1 MAERLLAG
9 HKMLGIHCPECKV
22 PLFQDPKTGTVS
34 CPICG
39 TEFEV
44 VEEEKAEKVKR
55 EAKERRKRAENGKR
69 KTKRVKK
76 KLDSGKKEREPEKE
90 KQKRR
95 QELRS
100 GEDVQKVVLQVVTTR
115 LKRAAETKDPEHA
128 LRELEVAEKA
138 LEILKKL

>member
-1 MAERLLAG
+1 
-9 HKMLGIHCPECKV
+9 MLGIHCPECKV

-44 VEEEKAEKVKR
+44 VEEGKAKTRKVGEKVK
-55 EAKERRKRAENGKR
+55 KRRKRTGRE
-69 KTKRVKK
+69 T
-76 KLDSGKKEREPEKE
+76 KKETIQEEKEPDKVRRKQKREKE
-90 KQKRR
+90 KKKQKR
-95 QELRS
+95 EPKLS
-100 GEDVQKVVLQVVTTR
+100 GSEDVREVALQVVIAR
-115 LKRAAETKDPEHA
+115 LKQAAEAKDPEHA

>member
-1 MAERLLAG
+1 MLAG

>member
-1 MAERLLAG
+1 MLAG

-44 VEEEKAEKVKR
+44 IEEEKAEKVKR

-76 KLDSGKKEREPEKE
+76 KLDSGKEEREPEKE

-100 GEDVQKVVLQVVTTR
+100 GEDVQKVVFQVVTTR

>member
-1 MAERLLAG
+1 MLAG

-44 VEEEKAEKVKR
+44 IEEEKAEKVKR

-76 KLDSGKKEREPEKE
+76 KLDSGKEEREPEKE

>member
-44 VEEEKAEKVKR
+44 IEEEKAEKVKR

-76 KLDSGKKEREPEKE
+76 KLDSGKEEREPEKE

-100 GEDVQKVVLQVVTTR
+100 GEEVQKVVLQVVTTR

>member
-44 VEEEKAEKVKR
+44 IEEEKAEKVKR

-76 KLDSGKKEREPEKE
+76 KLDSGKEEREPEKE

-100 GEDVQKVVLQVVTTR
+100 GEDVQKVVFQVVTTR

>member
-1 MAERLLAG
+1 
-9 HKMLGIHCPECKV
+9 MLGIHCPECKA

-44 VEEEKAEKVKR
+44 VEEEKAKKARKKVEERARERKKRTESEGEKK
-55 EAKERRKRAENGKR
+55 
-69 KTKRVKK
+69 KTKREE
-76 KLDSGKKEREPEKE
+76 KEPDRGGEKQKRGKE

-95 QELRS
+95 PRPS
-100 GEDVQKVVLQVVTTR
+100 VGEDVREAALRVVTAR
-115 LKRAAETKDPEHA
+115 LERAAEAKDPEHA

>member
-44 VEEEKAEKVKR
+44 VEEEAKKVKR
-55 EAKERRKRAENGKR
+55 KAKERRKRAESEEK
-69 KTKRVKK
+69 KTKWAEKK
-76 KLDSGKKEREPEKE
+76 PESGKKERKPEKE

-95 QELRS
+95 PRLPGS
-100 GEDVQKVVLQVVTTR
+100 EDVRKAALQVVTAR

>member
-44 VEEEKAEKVKR
+44 IEEEKAEKVKR

-76 KLDSGKKEREPEKE
+76 KLDSGKEEREPEKE

>member
-1 MAERLLAG
+1 MLAG

-44 VEEEKAEKVKR
+44 IEEAKKVKR
-55 EAKERRKRAENGKR
+55 KAKERRKRAEKSEE
-69 KTKRVKK
+69 KTKRTEKK
-76 KLDSGKKEREPEKE
+76 PESGKKERKPEKE

-95 QELRS
+95 PRPPGS
-100 GEDVQKVVLQVVTTR
+100 EDVRKAALQVVTAR

>member
-1 MAERLLAG
+1 
-9 HKMLGIHCPECKV
+9 MLGIHCPECKV

-44 VEEEKAEKVKR
+44 IEEKE
-55 EAKERRKRAENGKR
+55 EAKEVERKAKER
-69 KTKRVKK
+69 KKRVGGKEGEKKAKKVEKK
-76 KLDSGKKEREPEKE
+76 KKPDGETKKQRPKEE
-90 KQKRR
+90 KQEHGP
-95 QELRS
+95 ELP
-100 GEDVQKVVLQVVTTR
+100 GGKDVREVALQVVTAR
-115 LKRAAETKDPEHA
+115 LRRAAEAEDPEHA

>member
-1 MAERLLAG
+1 MLAG

-44 VEEEKAEKVKR
+44 IEEEKAEKVKR

-76 KLDSGKKEREPEKE
+76 KLDSGKEEREPEKE

-100 GEDVQKVVLQVVTTR
+100 GEEVQKVVLQVVTTR